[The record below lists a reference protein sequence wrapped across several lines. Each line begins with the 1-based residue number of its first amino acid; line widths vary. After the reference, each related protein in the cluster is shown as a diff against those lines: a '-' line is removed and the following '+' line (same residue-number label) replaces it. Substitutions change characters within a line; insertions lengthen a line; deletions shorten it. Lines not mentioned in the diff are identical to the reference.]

1 MGTKELRDVAVD
13 VALGPKALFNFDE
26 NSNSNSEEAEEENV
40 EAAAP
45 TTSATTEESIIV
57 AHGGFLSRAQGIP
70 ASSLLFHAL
79 QQNMRLVLC
88 G

>member
-13 VALGPKALFNFDE
+13 VAMGSRALFFDVDE
-26 NSNSNSEEAEEENV
+26 QSTDGEKIS
-40 EAAAP
+40 EAAGAVAGV
-45 TTSATTEESIIV
+45 TGIVEDANVV

-70 ASSLLFHAL
+70 AASLLLHAL
-79 QQNMRLVLC
+79 QQNMRLVFC

>member
-13 VALGPKALFNFDE
+13 VALGPKALFDPDE
-26 NSNSNSEEAEEENV
+26 GNGSGEEEAGEG
-40 EAAAP
+40 EAVVG
-45 TTSATTEESIIV
+45 TGTEDSVV

-70 ASSLLFHAL
+70 AASLLLHAL
-79 QQNMRLVLC
+79 EQNMRLVLC